1 MMMLLLLSFVAMAMA
16 QNLVLDRVEGYSV
29 EYDDQHNIVL
39 LVGSTACYIVE
50 ATDARWDPIVR
61 SREELHAA
69 ALGIIR
75 VIESNTGL
83 TDLTQREAIQ
93 AYGSRLESL
102 QCSLKKIYR
111 GQFLTGFPVHVKGY
125 LVEYDDRRKSVWY
138 TFQNIVLL
146 TNAENCYIVE
156 APDAAW
162 DSIGQSSEDLQNA
175 GSAIL
180 EQVGTNTGVT
190 SLTAAQASSQ
200 YQSLL
205 ERTQCFGKSI
215 YKVSYSPRT

>member
-111 GQFLTGFPVHVKGY
+111 VRYTPHFWPVPHWLPCTCQRLSGGI
-125 LVEYDDRRKSVWY
+125 RR
-138 TFQNIVLL
+138 QANIVLL